1 MKEVG
6 AMILEMLREVI
17 SKIAKSTR
25 RPKRTLD
32 PERWRY
38 YEYLK

>member
-1 MKEVG
+1 
-6 AMILEMLREVI
+6 MILEMLRELI
-17 SKIAKSTR
+17 SKIAKSAR